1 MTTDPCARPN
11 RPADLAGPLPTP
23 FAPLAIKMRL
33 DTLCDR
39 YCNRTY
45 LDGLIAD
52 LPAQLARPAARPWAT
67 IAWESIDRGQILDI
81 APEFFLAIL
90 AGAAATEAP
99 IRGYSQASRQYLDRI
114 NPQIARFVGGTVT
127 AEGTP
132 AEPGLWEKEERRHA
146 PALRRLYRQLSNG
159 AAPTVARTAS
169 SAAVAKAG
177 DRLNASAAQ
186 RLEKFARPYFPGPDP
201 RRDLFRHGLHRIVTE
216 YGAACLYLWL
226 AARTTGALQQVCLE
240 ILQDE
245 LNHLTKFWCF
255 GCWLYE
261 RPATDLARA
270 LWHNAGRG
278 NHTFRY
284 MQTMLAWSSWTPNNQ
299 VELAYAFAGVLLRL
313 LHWSACL
320 QPERLHRLLAT
331 AAASQPTESN
341 ASPTLAIVRQPARPQ
356 TKR

>member
-1 MTTDPCARPN
+1 MITHLFARPD
-11 RPADLAGPLPTP
+11 RATDLAGPLPDP
-23 FAPLAIKMRL
+23 LAPLAIKTRL

-52 LPAQLARPAARPWAT
+52 LPAQLAQPTARPWAT
-67 IAWESIDRGQILDI
+67 IAWESIDREQILDI
-81 APEFFLAIL
+81 APEIFLAIL

-114 NPQIARFVGGTVT
+114 NPQIARLVGGTIT
-127 AEGTP
+127 PEGILV
-132 AEPGLWEKEERRHA
+132 EPGLWEKEERRHA
-146 PALRRLYRQLSNG
+146 PALRRLYRQLSDG
-159 AAPTVARTAS
+159 AAPTGVATDGGPNPIAP
-169 SAAVAKAG
+169 
-177 DRLNASAAQ
+177 Q

-255 GCWLYE
+255 GCWLYD
-261 RPATDLARA
+261 RPAADLARA
-270 LWHNAGRG
+270 LWHNTGRG
-278 NHTFRY
+278 SHTFRY
-284 MQTMLAWSSWTPNNQ
+284 MQTMLAWSSWTPGNQ

-331 AAASQPTESN
+331 AASPQPTDWPAEGMTS
-341 ASPTLAIVRQPARPQ
+341 STLATARYSARSQ